1 MVGIVTTTAVVV
13 VGSGIERH
21 NGGRRGSLISLDPAA
36 LATVSLH
43 ATPEAMAAIFGAVVD
58 KDLCMRV
65 PLKGTGFDAVSFS
78 WDNRDLSHVKS
89 FGFTS
94 KRPIANDAEA
104 RKALQGLLG
113 WRLEKSTSFSW
124 ADANL
129 DYEPTNLSAE
139 ADPKTSNPGKGPD
152 DPHWMDRLDA
162 LWDVAR
168 TAVLGLNVP
177 VSDVERRDW
186 LAGGYP
192 LSSLE
197 ALDLDIDV
205 DGSTAMM
212 RRAFPG
218 VSSDAEEGLRFDV
231 PIDHPWF
238 SEATLVWP
246 NVKGGLLTTVRVG
259 GPPGMPSLPNQADI
273 ETCLEGAY
281 GKGSTVDED
290 HLKGTHM
297 SIYNLP
303 EGDVRVDQYSVDIIV
318 DSFGAQHFTRQQRK
332 DMRLAPPMAKSAWI
346 KVIARLD
353 ACGQK

>member
-1 MVGIVTTTAVVV
+1 MVTVTAVAV
-13 VGSGIERH
+13 VGSGIH
-21 NGGRRGSLISLDPAA
+21 NGGRRGSLIGLDPAA

-43 ATPEAMAAIFGAVVD
+43 ATPEAMAATVGAVVD
-58 KDLCMRV
+58 KDLCLRV

-89 FGFTS
+89 FGFTA

-113 WRLEKSTSFSW
+113 RRFEKSTRFSW
-124 ADANL
+124 AEANL
-129 DYEPTNLSAE
+129 DYEPTDLSAD

-177 VSDVERRDW
+177 LSDVERRDW

-197 ALDLDIDV
+197 ALDLDMDV

-212 RRAFPG
+212 RKAFPG

-246 NVKGGLLTTVRVG
+246 NLKGGLLTTVRVG

-273 ETCLEGAY
+273 EACLEGAY
-281 GKGSTVDED
+281 GKGKTVDED
-290 HLKGTHM
+290 HLKGTHV
-297 SIYNLP
+297 SIYKLP
-303 EGDVRVDQYSVDIIV
+303 EGDVRVDEHSVDIVV
-318 DSFGAQHFTRQQRK
+318 DTFGSLHFTRQQRK
-332 DMRLAPPMAKSAWI
+332 EMRLAPPMPKSAWI
-346 KVIARLD
+346 RVIATLD